1 MYKITSIFL
10 FIFNFNLIAQC
21 TIYDATDCQCANP
34 NDTDCDLLPDIQVSW
49 FGLENVTNGPT
60 EYSQT
65 GEGEN
70 NGRLRISVSTPNV
83 GHGPLTVRGAG
94 PDGYRTFIC
103 SYQDGIT
110 DTISIYDPSS
120 EEEFYCSDG
129 SHPEQILWQRIYH
142 RNSDG
147 SMSHYDRQAGSMTY
161 HPTHG
166 HNHTNDWGVFTLRIK
181 DENEP
186 DPRNWPI
193 VSDGAKL
200 GFCLMDYGTC
210 SPDNTID
217 AYSNDDYTG
226 HCRDDNTQYQQGEVL
241 YNVDFPNF
249 GLGGGN
255 YGCSEVVQGI
265 SSGWLDLY
273 GEWLEEQWINLDP
286 NICNGEYWIVGIA
299 DPNNYFLEENSD
311 NNYSAIPFNLALQ
324 NNGTSSIDI
333 QGSIEICEGE
343 SVELTANYGN
353 SYLWSNGETT
363 QSISVSEQGSY
374 SVTVENP
381 NCDQIVESTPTSVFK
396 VYADPPTLSSF
407 YDPTSACLGEPFYIE
422 LNEENVTW
430 YNENDELIF
439 VGTPFYVPS
448 LEEELHLFAK
458 QIVENFSTDN
468 VGEQYHSGNSEYSGE
483 EYNGFMTFD
492 ANDDFILKSI
502 DVFTDN
508 LYSGNRTIELKNES
522 NQIIH
527 DTTVFINSDATLN
540 LNWNIDEG
548 QNYKIGTNTDSNLVN
563 FGFANPMLK
572 RSRSEG
578 WGSSFN
584 YPYVIENIIS
594 INDSEYGNGFY
605 YFFYNWKVDW
615 VVSSCE
621 SEESLEVIV
630 SPDNCSVSID
640 ELTFDGNQILNIY
653 DLLGRKVYSSY
664 ENLGSG
670 TYIIETKTKKIKIT
684 K

>member
-381 NCDQIVESTPTSVFK
+381 NCDQIVESTPTNVFK

-664 ENLGSG
+664 ENLESG

>member
-324 NNGTSSIDI
+324 DNGTSSIDI

-381 NCDQIVESTPTSVFK
+381 NCDQIVESTPTNVFK

-407 YDPTSACLGEPFYIE
+407 YDPTS
-422 LNEENVTW
+422 
-430 YNENDELIF
+430 
-439 VGTPFYVPS
+439 
-448 LEEELHLFAK
+448 HL
-458 QIVENFSTDN
+458 S
-468 VGEQYHSGNSEYSGE
+468 
-483 EYNGFMTFD
+483 
-492 ANDDFILKSI
+492 
-502 DVFTDN
+502 
-508 LYSGNRTIELKNES
+508 
-522 NQIIH
+522 
-527 DTTVFINSDATLN
+527 
-540 LNWNIDEG
+540 
-548 QNYKIGTNTDSNLVN
+548 
-563 FGFANPMLK
+563 
-572 RSRSEG
+572 
-578 WGSSFN
+578 
-584 YPYVIENIIS
+584 
-594 INDSEYGNGFY
+594 
-605 YFFYNWKVDW
+605 
-615 VVSSCE
+615 
-621 SEESLEVIV
+621 
-630 SPDNCSVSID
+630 
-640 ELTFDGNQILNIY
+640 
-653 DLLGRKVYSSY
+653 
-664 ENLGSG
+664 
-670 TYIIETKTKKIKIT
+670 
-684 K
+684 

>member
-1 MYKITSIFL
+1 M
-10 FIFNFNLIAQC
+10 FNFNLIAQC

-34 NDTDCDLLPDIQVSW
+34 NETDCDLLPDIQVSW

-110 DTISIYDPSS
+110 DTISIYDPYS

-381 NCDQIVESTPTSVFK
+381 NCDQIVESAPTNVFK

-407 YDPTSACLGEPFYIE
+407 YNPNSACLGEPFYID

-439 VGTPFYVPS
+439 VGSPFYIPS

-508 LYSGNRTIELKNES
+508 IYSGNRTIELKNEN

-540 LNWNIDEG
+540 LNWNINEG

-572 RSRSEG
+572 RSRSDG
-578 WGSSFN
+578 WGNSFD

-621 SEESLEVIV
+621 SEESLEVLV
-630 SPDNCSVSID
+630 TPNNCSVSID
-640 ELTFDGNQILNIY
+640 ELTFDSNQILNIY
-653 DLLGRKVYSSY
+653 DLLGRKIYSSY
-664 ENLGSG
+664 ENLESG